1 MRKNRPLCRR
11 LCPPCAAA
19 AAILL
24 ASAVLAQAQAPRFPS
39 RPIEIT
45 VSYGA
50 GGSTDIVARAI
61 AQKLQERLGQPV
73 VVRNMPG
80 ASGTLG
86 AAADAR
92 AVPDGHSLYAGFTSE
107 TAVVPQVSK
116 AAKYS
121 LDDFEPIAVTGIV
134 PVALIASRNVRADD
148 FSALI
153 AELKAAP
160 GKYTYG
166 GSLAS
171 PSHIMGA
178 WLNRLFQ
185 LDVTHVPYR
194 GGAQAVADVSGGHVD
209 MFYAGVAPA
218 KAAID
223 SGLVKA
229 FAVTGEARSA
239 ALPQVATFKEA
250 GVADLELG
258 SWTVLLAPKGTPAEV
273 VALLKRET
281 LLALDD
287 PHVRAL
293 FAAQGVEPSPTQ
305 DVRAFLAGERE
316 KFGKVVR
323 ELGITMD

>member
-1 MRKNRPLCRR
+1 MIRR
-11 LCPPCAAA
+11 LAGIAVALAALATALA
-19 AAILL
+19 AL
-24 ASAVLAQAQAPRFPS
+24 ARAQTPRFPS

-50 GGSTDIVARAI
+50 GGSTDIVARVI
-61 AQKLQERLGQPV
+61 AQRLQERLGQPV

-86 AAADAR
+86 AATAAR
-92 AVPDGHSLYAGFTSE
+92 AARDGHSLYAGFTTE
-107 TAVVPQVSK
+107 MAVMPQVSR
-116 AAKYS
+116 APKYS

-134 PVALIASRNVRADD
+134 PVALIGSRNIRADD
-148 FSALI
+148 FAGLI
-153 AELKAAP
+153 AELRQSP

-171 PSHIMGA
+171 PSHVMGA
-178 WLNRLFQ
+178 WLNRVYQ

-209 MFYAGVAPA
+209 MFHAGVAVA

-223 SGLVKA
+223 SRLVKA

-239 ALPQVATFKEA
+239 ALPNVPTFREVGA
-250 GVADLELG
+250 ADLELG
-258 SWTVLLAPKGTPAEV
+258 SWTVLLAPKGTPPEV
-273 VALLKRET
+273 VALLKQET

-287 PHVRAL
+287 PHVRTL

-305 DVRAFLAGERE
+305 DVRAFLTNERD

-323 ELGITMD
+323 ELGITVD